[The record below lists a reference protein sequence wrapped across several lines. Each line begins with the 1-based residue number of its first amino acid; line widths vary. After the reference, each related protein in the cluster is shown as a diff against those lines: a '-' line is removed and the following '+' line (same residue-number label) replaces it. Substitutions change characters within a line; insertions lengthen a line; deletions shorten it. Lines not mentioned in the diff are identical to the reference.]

1 MEISFRGEKLFE
13 KSFSPHPFSKTFIL
27 GRDDEVGCRPEE
39 KSLKKFEKVLKKVL
53 TNRGR
58 GDII

>member
-39 KSLKKFEKVLKKVL
+39 KSLKNPEKSFEKGIDK
-53 TNRGR
+53 TGAR
-58 GDII
+58 